1 MTNKFTIALPLA
13 IGAGLLSATPANAAT
28 YNGASEIRAE
38 LRQLD
43 RQVNRMHG
51 LTYREEAR
59 LERRIDNVQAL
70 QRRYARNGYSRTEL
84 RTLKSKVNSIKAT
97 IRFQSRSN
105 TRGAVK
111 GTTRGAVKSNTR
123 RR

>member
-13 IGAGLLSATPANAAT
+13 IGAGLLSATPASAAT
-28 YNGASEIRAE
+28 YNSASEIRAE

-43 RQVNRMHG
+43 RKIDRMNG

-70 QRRYARNGYSRTEL
+70 QRRYARNGYSRVEL
-84 RTLKSKVNSIKAT
+84 KALNRKVNAIKTT
-97 IRFQSRSN
+97 IHYQSHNSGR
-105 TRGAVK
+105 K
-111 GTTRGAVKSNTR
+111 AVKSKTR